1 MTGDGAVC
9 VMTNKILPSNKK
21 KREEEEARKKN
32 NNNEQHSLL
41 IFPFIP
47 TLGYLRKL
55 GDAD

>member
-1 MTGDGAVC
+1 MTGDGAVG

-41 IFPFIP
+41 IFPLFP
-47 TLGYLRKL
+47 H
-55 GDAD
+55 

>member
-1 MTGDGAVC
+1 MTGDGAVG
-9 VMTNKILPSNKK
+9 VMTNRSFH
-21 KREEEEARKKN
+21 RTRRREEEARKKKN

-41 IFPFIP
+41 IFTLFP